1 MHLHYALA
9 DLWIKPLFPNSFS
22 TESSAIQLYQLFSAF
37 AGLKMHDMKEGFS
50 MEMEGREKSLQQ
62 GRNWAASLFLEL
74 LFLNSCA
81 NDCEQLQGWVLPQ
94 STTLSQHT
102 NKTYT
107 MCFPE
112 AFSEVSTPYK
122 LRLSSKL
129 LLGEGEEYTKAAL

>member
-1 MHLHYALA
+1 
-9 DLWIKPLFPNSFS
+9 
-22 TESSAIQLYQLFSAF
+22 
-37 AGLKMHDMKEGFS
+37 
-50 MEMEGREKSLQQ
+50 MEMEGREKWVFSKAETGQQ
-62 GRNWAASLFLEL
+62 AC
-74 LFLNSCA
+74 FLNSCA
-81 NDCEQLQGWVLPQ
+81 NQREQLQGWVLPQ

-129 LLGEGEEYTKAAL
+129 LLGKGEEYTKAAL